1 MVLLIFWMIA
11 SYRQKIGFKTCPIDT
26 DKDGVPDH
34 LDKEPNS
41 KNFKYVDEFG
51 RGITDSIL
59 HIRFNKEVEIE
70 IQRNQTFSDS
80 TENELKFNIKP
91 NNSFYWPH
99 HNNIN
104 INTEKY
110 SNLIANKED

>member
-1 MVLLIFWMIA
+1 M
-11 SYRQKIGFKTCPIDT
+11 PIDT

-59 HIRFNKEVEIE
+59 YNRFNKEVEIE

-80 TENELKFNIKP
+80 SENELNFNNTP
-91 NNSFYWPH
+91 LYNSFNWLH

-104 INTEKY
+104 LNTEKY
-110 SNLIANKED
+110 SNLLAVKED

>member
-1 MVLLIFWMIA
+1 MDDCPHTDK
-11 SYRQKIGFKTCPIDT
+11 KIKVDLNGCPVDS

-41 KNFKYVDEFG
+41 KNYKYVDEFG
-51 RGITDSIL
+51 RSITDSIL
-59 HIRFNKEVEIE
+59 YNRSNKEVEIE

-80 TENELKFNIKP
+80 TENELNFNIKS

-110 SNLIANKED
+110 SNLIAIKED